1 MNTTLL
7 IAQILVAII
16 ASAIIVPAIQ
26 KVKGWLPSPKLVEPV
41 SVVLS
46 FAIGFLVAVYY
57 NGYDLIAALWVGF
70 YSVIGAEAIYR
81 LLAEKLAT
89 YTDKKDL
96 YEGLTS
102 NEETVTALK
111 DSELK

>member
-7 IAQILVAII
+7 ISQLLVAII
-16 ASAIIVPAIQ
+16 ASAIIVPAVQ
-26 KVKGWLPSPKLVEPV
+26 KIKGWLPTPKLVEPV
-41 SVVLS
+41 SVLLS

-70 YSVIGAEAIYR
+70 YSIIGAEAVYR

-89 YTDKKDL
+89 YTDKK
-96 YEGLTS
+96 EIPII
-102 NEETVTALK
+102 NEPVDE
-111 DSELK
+111 DSEG